1 VSAAPRRRPPSPPLQ
16 GVTTTRG
23 QKEFEGAKDPITL
36 SVIYNRLLT
45 INQEMGITMINTSIS
60 PIFAEVH
67 DFSCAICDWAN
78 RVVAQID
85 GVPSHTASVMEAV
98 KAVSREFGD
107 DVHPGDVFVLNDPY
121 LGGTH
126 LPDITV
132 MKPIFFEG
140 RLEFIAINR
149 AHHGDV
155 GGIEPG
161 SYAPGARELFHE
173 GIRIPPLR
181 IYRDERP
188 IADVV
193 HMIRINTRM
202 PDALWVD
209 MKAQVASCRVAERR
223 ILELIG
229 TYGVEKT
236 RATIEDIHRY
246 AERRMR
252 AEIEKLADGVYVG
265 ETFLDSDG
273 FVDKP
278 IRIRVSITIR
288 GDEAWVDFDGSDPQ
302 VTGFVNSPMANTA
315 TCVYVAFL
323 TTVTTPDIPHNE
335 GVYRPVHISA
345 PEGSVVNPRFPAPV
359 ASCTLD
365 TACAILEAC
374 WMALAKVLPDRV
386 PAGWNRWNGPTIT
399 GVDPRNGSFYVM
411 FGFNGFG
418 GGGGMPGMDG
428 RHYIGDGIDLGGLI
442 APNIETNETDYPHVT
457 EWNEFTTDSCGAG
470 KWRGGCGAKYRIR
483 LFDEHPTLVM
493 FGDGRDNPPY
503 GLFGGR
509 PGSANMA
516 WINQGTP
523 QERLLKAKES
533 VSLQKGDVYSSYPSG
548 GGGWGDPKERDAALV
563 REDVRDEIVSRESA
577 EKLYG
582 VVLRGPELEVD
593 EAETAR
599 RRGRR

>member
-1 VSAAPRRRPPSPPLQ
+1 MIR
-16 GVTTTRG
+16 
-23 QKEFEGAKDPITL
+23 KEFEGAHDPITL
-36 SVIYNRLLT
+36 SVIYNRLLA
-45 INQEMGITMINTSIS
+45 INQEMGITMVNTSIS

-67 DFSCAICDWAN
+67 DFSCAICDWDN
-78 RVVAQID
+78 RIVAQID
-85 GVPSHTASVMEAV
+85 GVPSHTASAMEAV

-107 DVHPGDVFVLNDPY
+107 DLHPGDVFVLNDPY

-126 LPDITV
+126 LPDVTI

-140 RLEFIAINR
+140 ALQFVGINR

-155 GGIEPG
+155 GGLEPG

-188 IADVV
+188 IMDVIN
-193 HMIRINTRM
+193 MIRINTRL

-209 MKAQVASCRVAERR
+209 MKAQVASCRVAEKR

-229 TYGVEKT
+229 KYGVRQT
-236 RATIEDIHRY
+236 RETIEDIHRY

-252 AEIEKLADGVYVG
+252 LEIGRLRDGVYEG
-265 ETFLDSDG
+265 ETCLDSDG
-273 FVDKP
+273 FSDTP
-278 IRIRVSITIR
+278 IRIKVAIAIR
-288 GDEAWVDFDGSDPQ
+288 GEEAWVDFAGSDPQ

-335 GVYRPVHISA
+335 GAYRPIHISA

-374 WMALAKVLPDRV
+374 WQALAQVLPQRV

-399 GVDPRNGSFYVM
+399 GIDPRKNSFYVM

-418 GGGGMPGMDG
+418 GAGGMPGMDG

-442 APNIETNETDYPHVT
+442 APNIETNESDYPHVT
-457 EWNEFTTDSCGAG
+457 EFNEFTTDSCGAG
-470 KWRGGCGAKYRIR
+470 KYRGGCGAKYRIR
-483 LFDEHPTLVM
+483 MYDQAPKLVM
-493 FGDGRDNPPY
+493 FGDGKVHPPY
-503 GLFGGR
+503 GLFGGK
-509 PGSANMA
+509 PGSCNLAF
-516 WINQGTP
+516 INEGKDAQR
-523 QERLLKAKES
+523 ELKAKEA
-533 VSLQKGDVYSSYPSG
+533 VQLKAGDTYSSYPSG
-548 GGGWGDPKERDAALV
+548 GGGWGDPLERDPEAV
-563 REDVRDEIVSRESA
+563 RADARGQIISPASAREQYA
-577 EKLYG
+577 
-582 VVLRGPELEVD
+582 VVLEGEQLSVNVQQTQALR
-593 EAETAR
+593 AS
-599 RRGRR
+599 RRGGAI

>member
-1 VSAAPRRRPPSPPLQ
+1 MSAQQRK
-16 GVTTTRG
+16 
-23 QKEFEGAKDPITL
+23 KEFEGARDPITL
-36 SVIYNRLLT
+36 AVIYNRLLT

-78 RVVAQID
+78 RIVAQID
-85 GVPSHTASVMEAV
+85 GVPSHTASVMEAA
-98 KAVSREFGD
+98 KAISREFGD
-107 DVHPGDVFVLNDPY
+107 DIHAGDVFVLNDPY

-126 LPDITV
+126 LPDITI
-132 MKPIFFEG
+132 MKPIFHEG
-140 RLEFIAINR
+140 ALQFIAINR

-161 SYAPGARELFHE
+161 SYAPSARELFHE

-181 IYRDERP
+181 IYRDEKP
-188 IADVV
+188 IMDVV
-193 HMIRINTRM
+193 NMIRINTRM

-209 MKAQVASCRVAERR
+209 MKAQVASCRVAEKR
-223 ILELIG
+223 IRELLG
-229 TYGVEKT
+229 KYGVEQT
-236 RATIEDIHRY
+236 RATIEDIHGY

-252 AEIEKLADGVYVG
+252 REIEKLTDGVYEG

-273 FVDKP
+273 FTDTP
-278 IRIRVSITIR
+278 IRIKVSIRIK
-288 GDEAWVDFDGSDPQ
+288 GDEAWVDFAGSDPQ

-335 GVYRPVHISA
+335 GVYRPVHITA

-374 WMALAKVLPDRV
+374 WMALSKVLPDRV

-399 GVDPRNGSFYVM
+399 GIDPRSNAFYVM

-418 GGGGMPGMDG
+418 GAGALPGMDG

-442 APNIETNETDYPHVT
+442 APNIETNESDYPHLT
-457 EWNEFTTDSCGAG
+457 EFNEFTTDSCGAG
-470 KWRGGCGAKYRIR
+470 KWRGGCGAKYRIT
-483 LFDEHPTLVM
+483 LHDEHPTLVM
-493 FGDGRDNPPY
+493 FGDGKKNPPY
-503 GLFGGR
+503 GLFGGT
-509 PGSANMA
+509 PGSCNLAFVNEGRPS
-516 WINQGTP
+516 QR
-523 QERLLKAKES
+523 ELKAKET
-533 VSLQKGDVYSSYPSG
+533 VQLAQGDTYTSYPSG
-548 GGGWGDPKERDAALV
+548 GGGWGEAKERDPESV
-563 REDVRDEIVSRESA
+563 REDARNEIISRERA

-582 VVLRGPELEVD
+582 VVLVGEEYSIDTEKTRALR
-593 EAETAR
+593 AAK
-599 RRGRR
+599 

>member
-1 VSAAPRRRPPSPPLQ
+1 MSARQRK
-16 GVTTTRG
+16 
-23 QKEFEGAKDPITL
+23 KEFEGARDPITL
-36 SVIYNRLLT
+36 AVIYNRLLT

-78 RVVAQID
+78 RIVAQID
-85 GVPSHTASVMEAV
+85 GVPSHTASVMEAA
-98 KAVSREFGD
+98 KAISREFGD
-107 DVHPGDVFVLNDPY
+107 DIRQGDVFVLNDPY

-126 LPDITV
+126 LPDITI
-132 MKPIFFEG
+132 MKPIFAGGE
-140 RLEFIAINR
+140 LQFIAINR

-181 IYRDERP
+181 IYRDEKP
-188 IADVV
+188 VMDVV
-193 HMIRINTRM
+193 NMIRINTRM

-209 MKAQVASCRVAERR
+209 MKAQVASCRVAEKR
-223 ILELIG
+223 IRELIAK
-229 TYGVEKT
+229 YGVEKT
-236 RATIEDIHRY
+236 RATIEDIHGY

-252 AEIEKLADGVYVG
+252 AEIGKLKDGTYTG

-273 FVDKP
+273 FSDTP
-278 IRIRVSITIR
+278 IRIKVTIR
-288 GDEAWVDFDGSDPQ
+288 IEGDEAWVDFAGSDPQ

-335 GVYRPVHISA
+335 GVYRPVHITA

-374 WMALAKVLPDRV
+374 WMALAPTLPDRV

-399 GVDPRNGSFYVM
+399 GIDPRSNNFYVM

-418 GGGGMPGMDG
+418 GAGGMPGMDG

-442 APNIETNETDYPHVT
+442 APNIETNETDYPHLT
-457 EWNEFTTDSCGAG
+457 EFNEFTPDSCGAG

-483 LFDEHPTLVM
+483 LYDENPTLVM
-493 FGDGRDNPPY
+493 FGDGKKNPPY
-503 GLFGGR
+503 GLFGGQ
-509 PGSANMA
+509 PGTCNLAF
-516 WINQGTP
+516 INEGLPGQK
-523 QERLLKAKES
+523 ELKAKET
-533 VSLQKGDVYSSYPSG
+533 VQLAKGDTYTSYPSG
-548 GGGWGDPKERDAALV
+548 GGGWGDPKERDPELV
-563 REDVRDEIVSRESA
+563 REDVRNGIVSREKAESVYGVALAGGRGAGLAGDDLAVDA
-577 EKLYG
+577 EKTRA
-582 VVLRGPELEVD
+582 LRAGK
-593 EAETAR
+593 
-599 RRGRR
+599 

>member
-1 VSAAPRRRPPSPPLQ
+1 VIRQ
-16 GVTTTRG
+16 
-23 QKEFEGAKDPITL
+23 EFEGAHDPITL
-36 SVIYNRLLT
+36 SVIYNRLLA
-45 INQEMGITMINTSIS
+45 INQEMGITMVNTSIS

-67 DFSCAICDWAN
+67 DFSCAICDWDN
-78 RVVAQID
+78 RIVAQID
-85 GVPSHTASVMEAV
+85 GVPSHTASAMEAV

-107 DVHPGDVFVLNDPY
+107 DLHPGDVFVLNDPY

-126 LPDITV
+126 LPDVTI

-140 RLEFIAINR
+140 ALQFVGINR

-155 GGIEPG
+155 GGLEPG

-188 IADVV
+188 LMDVIN
-193 HMIRINTRM
+193 MIRINTRL

-209 MKAQVASCRVAERR
+209 MKAQVASCRVAEKR

-229 TYGVEKT
+229 KYGVRQT
-236 RATIEDIHRY
+236 RETIEDIHRY

-252 AEIEKLADGVYVG
+252 LEIGRLRDGVYEG
-265 ETFLDSDG
+265 ETCLDSDG
-273 FVDKP
+273 FSDTP
-278 IRIRVSITIR
+278 IRIKVAIAIR
-288 GDEAWVDFDGSDPQ
+288 GEEAWVDFAGSDPQ

-335 GVYRPVHISA
+335 GAYRPIHISA

-374 WMALAKVLPDRV
+374 WQALAQVLPQRV

-399 GVDPRNGSFYVM
+399 GIDPRKNSFYVM

-418 GGGGMPGMDG
+418 GAGGMPGMDG

-442 APNIETNETDYPHVT
+442 APNIETNESDYPHVT
-457 EWNEFTTDSCGAG
+457 EFNEFTTDSCGAG
-470 KWRGGCGAKYRIR
+470 KYRGGCGAKYRIR
-483 LFDEHPTLVM
+483 MYDQAPKLVM
-493 FGDGRDNPPY
+493 FGDGKVHPPY
-503 GLFGGR
+503 GLFGGK
-509 PGSANMA
+509 PGSCNLAF
-516 WINQGTP
+516 INEGKDAQR
-523 QERLLKAKES
+523 ELKAKEA
-533 VSLQKGDVYSSYPSG
+533 VQLKAGDTYSSYPSG
-548 GGGWGDPKERDAALV
+548 GGGWGDPLERDPEAV
-563 REDVRDEIVSRESA
+563 RADARGQIISPASAREQYA
-577 EKLYG
+577 
-582 VVLRGPELEVD
+582 VVLEGKQLSVNVQQTQALR
-593 EAETAR
+593 AS
-599 RRGRR
+599 RRGGAI

>member
-1 VSAAPRRRPPSPPLQ
+1 VSAQARK
-16 GVTTTRG
+16 
-23 QKEFEGAKDPITL
+23 KEFEGARDPITL

-78 RVVAQID
+78 RIVAQID
-85 GVPSHTASVMEAV
+85 GVPSHTASVMEAA
-98 KAVSREFGD
+98 KAISKEFGD
-107 DVHPGDVFVLNDPY
+107 DIHQGDVFVLNDPY

-126 LPDITV
+126 LPDITI
-132 MKPIFFEG
+132 MKPVFYEG
-140 RLEFIAINR
+140 RLQFIAINR

-155 GGIEPG
+155 GGMEPG
-161 SYAPGARELFHE
+161 SYCPGARELFHE

-181 IYRDERP
+181 IYRDEKP
-188 IADVV
+188 IMDVV
-193 HMIRINTRM
+193 NMIRINTRM

-209 MKAQVASCRVAERR
+209 MKAQVASCRVAEKR
-223 ILELIG
+223 ILELISK
-229 TYGVEKT
+229 YGVEKT
-236 RATIEDIHRY
+236 RATIEDIHTY

-252 AEIEKLADGVYVG
+252 REIERLNDGVYEG

-273 FVDKP
+273 FTDTR
-278 IRIRVSITIR
+278 IRIKVTIR
-288 GDEAWVDFDGSDPQ
+288 IKGDEAWVDFDGSDPQ

-374 WMALAKVLPDRV
+374 WMALSNALPDRV

-399 GVDPRNGSFYVM
+399 GVDPRSGSFYVM

-418 GGGGMPGMDG
+418 GAGGMPGMDG

-442 APNIETNETDYPHVT
+442 APNIETNETDYPHLT
-457 EWNEFTTDSCGAG
+457 EWNELTTDSCGAG
-470 KWRGGCGAKYRIR
+470 KWRGGCGARYKISLY
-483 LFDEHPTLVM
+483 DENPTLVM
-493 FGDGRDNPPY
+493 FGDGKKTAPY
-503 GLFGGR
+503 GLFGGK
-509 PGSANMA
+509 PGSCNLAY
-516 WINQGTP
+516 INEGTP
-523 QERLLKAKES
+523 SQKELAAKQT
-533 VSLQKGDVYSSYPSG
+533 VQLAKGDTYSTYPSG
-548 GGGWGDPKERDAALV
+548 GGGWGDPLERDPESVRTDARNEIISVRAA
-563 REDVRDEIVSRESA
+563 REI
-577 EKLYG
+577 YG
-582 VVLRGPELEVD
+582 VVLEGEQCVIDWDKTR
-593 EAETAR
+593 AAR
-599 RRGRR
+599 KNQGGKA